1 MNTIQWPLRSFL
13 FVPAHRRNLIEKA
26 ARVKPD
32 AVVLDLED
40 SVPADQQDIARE
52 SLPGEIVELA
62 GFGIAPF
69 VRIHEFGPDTPD
81 EVRAAVHEG
90 LAGIMLPKAHNVA
103 QIRGLHDL
111 LSYHEGR
118 QGLPHG
124 EIAILPLP
132 ETAEGIQ
139 NAQALAVASS
149 RVKGIV
155 GTVSGPTA
163 ADVARAV
170 GFRATR
176 GGIEQQYMQSKLVL
190 DSRAAGADYPI
201 AGVFGVPLDDLAAIE
216 KMLVHARDFGFT
228 GSPVMHPSHVA
239 IANRVYSPT
248 AEEAAYYQGL
258 LDAFGEAESKGLGA
272 VRYQGAMIDYAM
284 LPHARKVLEQFRQR
298 QNTN

>member
-1 MNTIQWPLRSFL
+1 MNTFQWPLRSFL
-13 FVPAHRRNLIEKA
+13 FVPAHRRNFIEKA
-26 ARVKPD
+26 ARVKAD

-40 SVPADQQDIARE
+40 SVPADQQDLARAN
-52 SLPGEIVELA
+52 LPGEIAELT

-69 VRIHEFGPDTPD
+69 VRIHEFGPETAS
-81 EVRAAVHEG
+81 EVEAAVHAG
-90 LAGIMLPKAHNVA
+90 LVGIMLPKSHDVG

-111 LSYHEGR
+111 ISYHEGR

-124 EIAILPLP
+124 EIAIMVLP
-132 ETAEGIQ
+132 ETAQGLQ
-139 NAQALAVASS
+139 DAHALAAASS

-176 GGIEQQYMQSKLVL
+176 GGVEQQYMQSKLVL
-190 DSRAAGADYPI
+190 DSRAAGAEYPI
-201 AGVFGVPLDDLAAIE
+201 AGVFGVPLDDLAGME
-216 KMLVHARDFGFT
+216 QMLIRARDFGFT
-228 GSPVMHPSHVA
+228 GSPVMHPSHVE

-258 LDAFGEAESKGLGA
+258 LDAFADAERKGLGA
-272 VRYQGAMIDYAM
+272 VRYEGAMIDYAM
-284 LPHARKVLEQFRQR
+284 LPHARKVLEQYRQL
-298 QNTN
+298 QSAG